1 MSKHF
6 GTLKALDDVSVSFP
20 PGGFHALLGENGAG
34 KSTLVKC
41 MLGYYHADA
50 GQMRVDGRPRRIDN
64 PRAAHRLGLGMV
76 YQHFTLVPNMTV
88 AENLVLGL
96 EHMPAVLDWRHWHE
110 RLAQFQKDMPFH
122 LDLDRTVTS
131 LAAGEKQKLEIL
143 RQLFLNHRFL
153 ILDEPTSVLTPAEAD
168 QVLGLLRE
176 MAEDGRLSVVL
187 ITHKLREVEAFARD
201 VTVLRG
207 GRVAGTGAVGELGR
221 DELVRMMIGREHIP
235 AVVQRT
241 EKAKA
246 GEALQ
251 IRDLRVFNDKGLP
264 AVRGLTLSVGGG
276 EIVGVAGV
284 SGNGQRELVEVLAG
298 QRPEESGEIRVR
310 GQRYLRSRR
319 EMRAHGIYLLSEEPL
334 HNSCVRSM
342 SVAQNLALRNFD
354 EPAHCRWGFLVNR
367 RSLRR
372 QAQALIERY
381 HIKTQGP
388 DVSIDT
394 LSGGNVQRT
403 VLARELSGKVS
414 VLIAQNPCFG
424 LDLSAAAE
432 IRNQIL
438 SARNEGAAVLLISE
452 DLDEILELA
461 DRIVVMF
468 EGELV
473 YETPRAGADVH
484 VIGHYMTSHAPVGDG
499 ANSTREAAS

>member
-1 MSKHF
+1 MSKRF
-6 GTLKALDDVSVSFP
+6 GALHALDDVSVGFA

-50 GQMRVDGRPRRIDN
+50 GHMRVDGRPRRIDN
-64 PRAAHRLGLGMV
+64 PRDAHRLGLGMV

-96 EHMPAVLDWRHWHE
+96 EHVPAVIDWKDWHA

-207 GRVAGTGAVGELGR
+207 GRVVGAGAVGELGR

-235 AVVQRT
+235 AVVPRAENT
-241 EKAKA
+241 KRSD
-246 GEALQ
+246 ALE
-251 IRDLRVFNDKGLP
+251 IRDLTVLNDKGLA

-276 EIVGVAGV
+276 EIVGIAGV
-284 SGNGQRELVEVLAG
+284 SGNGQRELVQVLAG
-298 QRPEESGEIRVR
+298 QRPEESGEIHVR

-319 EMRAHGIYLLSEEPL
+319 EMRAHALFLLSEEPL

-354 EPAHCRWGFLVNR
+354 EPLHLRWGFLVNH

-372 QAQALIERY
+372 QAQELIDRY
-381 HIKTQGP
+381 SIRAQGP
-388 DVSIDT
+388 DVRIDT

-432 IRNQIL
+432 IRNQIV

-461 DRIVVMF
+461 DRVVVMF

-473 YETPRAGADVH
+473 YETPRAGADVQ
-484 VIGHYMTSHAPVGDG
+484 VIGHYMTSHSPV
-499 ANSTREAAS
+499 REGSDPNREVAS